1 VVSIK
6 TVSCWHRYLLGDLI
20 FVVLSVLSIGI
31 IPLLASWFPAFYV
44 TLRFKRVPPGDV
56 NTDYVLVESLDG
68 ILTVAPL
75 ESVDPWAPSR
85 GWVDVATARS
95 CTRRPVGRGCEISF
109 AALPR
114 TFLWRSERFWFDLAA
129 AARLFDGTPKS
140 ATRAAELSSTPLVWK
155 RHRFQ
160 LASTAAALH
169 KYGASCAMQEPRG
182 ASHPGDVSDWERR
195 LLTHGENILHVHAPS
210 FWVLLLG
217 EVLKPFFVFQVF
229 SVIVWFLINYYLYS
243 CVIIFLTTSS
253 VVYEAAQT
261 RRNRL
266 AIKRLAETDCSVVRL
281 TARRDSADPSVPP
294 RLQPEQVLASAL
306 LPGDLVQVEAGMVL
320 PCDLVLLAGQCVL
333 NESMLTGESAPVLKT
348 ALPLDFSAQAQSL
361 RPGSE
366 ADSKYRLLSG
376 TEVLQTRALRVPP
389 TPPPTWPSSS
399 SSGEAPPCVWNFA
412 NASQGQPMPVTAM
425 VVGTGYATAKGELV
439 RAIIYPKPTSF
450 DFERKLYLFIVN
462 LFVFFLIAATITVIY
477 QYNKVSTRQLVLSVL
492 NILTITVPP
501 ALPLALSIG
510 LTTAFSRLQACGIF
524 CINPPRI
531 INAGRVNLLCFDKTG
546 TLTRDGLTISGA
558 IPVSSSSPSASFP
571 SFSSLHSNLLELYH
585 EAVKPTAASPQPAS
599 TASSPTASLCYT
611 LAACHS
617 LSLLHGPAPSRSDPS
632 SSASDAFPE
641 MEVHAERTGGDGF
654 WSRLMR
660 GELGYEGV
668 KRGSRSSSG
677 SVGDGGT
684 HGASLHAGPRSDEGE
699 QWGGGVGAAEVE
711 EGEAGESEESAV
723 VHMKDGSPALA
734 VLRRF
739 DFDSDLRRMAVA
751 VLHVHP
757 GVVRSAG
764 GDGAGGG
771 AAAAPMSLLVKG
783 APERCSGAGLDWIR
797 CVTCPCGYGWEGG
810 SGGSGWCEALSAV
823 CAMCLFL
830 YVMLWCA
837 DVLMS
842 VPHVPSPSPDPNPHN
857 PYYPSN
863 QPTIRPLCTPASL
876 PRDFEAQLKE
886 LTLGG
891 SRVLAV
897 ASRSLSHLTLQQVAE
912 ASRADMERELVFCG
926 FLVLENPIKPETTPV
941 LHCLAAA
948 GLRCLMVTG
957 DNPLTA
963 LAVSRHCGPY
973 LLHTTRH
980 PYLIDT
986 ADDTHPG
993 GTGCVIQDVVT
1004 HRSVPLDD
1012 VLIAGPSGAASVLQ
1026 KGSSGG
1032 AMAAPQLDAS
1042 LRGADLV
1049 VTGRAFTALKAHHE
1063 LMTLLHTPHRR
1074 SSSPFSSSPSPSSS
1088 SSALVLAPASAA
1100 ITPFE
1105 AVLSRAGVFARMS
1118 PSNKQDLMLALRD
1131 LGYSVAMTGDGAN
1144 DSAALKAADVGL
1156 SIASKRHSTLA
1167 DLPSSCSVN
1176 SASGASSSASV
1187 PLGRRSSVAVARSA
1201 AAAADAAAAA
1211 PSIAAPFS
1219 THVAHIGALVPLLRD
1234 GRCALVTATSMFKYM
1249 MFYAMVQTMSIAVLY
1264 PLALELTDM
1273 QYLWADLGLVFPM
1286 ILLIPTLLPRKSL
1299 SRGLPETNLFSLSML
1314 VGIYGQSALIVATQ
1328 LLAYAFLQ
1336 RQPWYV
1342 EPIIGTPG
1350 FNRKVNINTTASF
1363 LFASFQYLFLAAAV
1377 SQSFGRFRAHLF
1389 QSPLL
1394 IAVLLLQFLCC
1405 TLLLLYPSAAV
1416 RDAFGL
1422 VDLSA
1427 YPDFT
1432 ISIWTFAVITGVAFI
1447 LFERF
1452 AVRHQSAEPDTAD
1465 ADDLLRQ
1472 AAEWQAKDAAAG
1484 SAPSHGSA
1492 HVWIGHG
1499 DKDEGGSQGWYQGVV
1514 SVWRNIGGS
1523 CYPGP
1528 STKDIRFLAAQKE
1541 AGALEVVHEETGTVL
1556 RVPFRRVHLSGEEP
1570 PFDVYDTSG
1579 PQNIDCNEGL
1589 PKLRESWVARREKRG
1604 DQCFTQ
1610 MHYAKKG
1617 IITEEMLYCAT
1628 REKMDP
1634 EFVRSEVA
1642 RGRAIIP
1649 ANKRHPELEP
1659 TIVGRNFLVKIN
1671 ANIGNSAVASSIEEE
1686 VQKLKWSTMW
1696 GADTVMDLSTGD
1708 NIHETREWILRN
1720 SAVPLGTVPIY
1731 QALEKV
1737 NGIAEDLTW
1746 EIFRETLIEQAEQ
1759 GVDYFTIHAGVLL
1772 RFIPLT
1778 AERLTGIVSRGGSIH
1793 AKWCL
1798 TYHKENFAYEHWD
1811 EILDICREYDI
1822 SISIG
1827 DGLRPGCIRDANDM
1841 AQFSELAIQGE
1852 LTRRAWEKDVQIMN
1866 EGPGHVPLH
1875 KIPENMRKQ
1884 LDWCNEA
1891 PFYTLGPLTTDIAPG
1906 YDHITSAIGAATI
1919 GALGTALLCYVTPK
1933 EHLGLPNRE
1942 DVKDGVIAY
1951 KIAAHAADLAKQH
1964 PYAQEWDDALSK
1976 ARFEFRWRDQFNLSL
1991 DPTTAQALHD
2001 ETLPADGA
2009 KLAHFCS
2016 MCGPKFCSMRITED
2030 VRKYAAKHGYGENVD
2045 AAVQEG
2051 HQWGA
2056 GQGWRDLPARGLH
2069 QVIWLWCQPQLK
2081 LTLAV
2086 EDGWD
2091 APSVEAASC
2100 LTSNLL
2106 GSSELLRSPQSL
2118 SQIIGPAVPPLTTL
2132 LKHNENE
2139 IRITVAGKVRNYVT
2153 YAATLLQERGQKEVV
2168 VKAMGRAIS
2177 KAVLVAESAR
2187 RRIPGL
2193 HQNTVIGST
2202 DITDLW
2208 EPLEEGLLPLE
2219 TTRHVSMISITL
2231 STEPLDT
2238 SAPGYQPPLTEEE
2251 MTRLPETFAE
2261 GGGVAGGAAGEGV
2274 GGEGVL
2280 WDQGGVSLARQQQ
2293 GGLCLRS
2300 RATLLNILRMVWYLA
2315 HLPLRFPSFIAF

>member
-1 VVSIK
+1 MAPSHSLEATNDGWLDCMITEIPAAHSSHDDHASYGAASASDRHHEDEVVSIK

-20 FVVLSVLSIGI
+20 FVVLSVLSIGL

-44 TLRFKRVPPGDV
+44 NLRFKRVPPGDI

-68 ILTVAPL
+68 ILTVASL

-85 GWVDVATARS
+85 GWVDVATART
-95 CTRRPVGRGCEISF
+95 CTSRPGCEISF

-114 TFLWRSERFWFDLAA
+114 TFLWRSERFWFDPAA

-140 ATRAAELSSTPLVWK
+140 ATRTTELSSTPLVWK

-160 LASTAAALH
+160 LASTPAALH
-169 KYGASCAMQEPRG
+169 KYGAACAMQEPRG

-195 LLTHGENILHVHAPS
+195 LLTHGPNILHVHAPS

-243 CVIIFLTTSS
+243 CVIIFLTTTS

-306 LPGDLVQVEAGMVL
+306 LPGDLVQVSGHEGESALQAGLRGESGEERKDAGVRALMGVPACMRFATRATSPFLHYSSPLTPHSSAVSSLSNVLFFQVEAGMVL

-348 ALPLDFSAQAQSL
+348 ALPLDFSGQAQSL

-412 NASQGQPMPVTAM
+412 NTIGFLFPVSKLPSLWSLTPFQPLTLPSLLLFLNVCPSPFQPMPVTAM
-425 VVGTGYATAKGELV
+425 VVGTGYATSKGELV

-462 LFVFFLIAATITVIY
+462 LFVFFLIAAIITVIY

-558 IPVSSSSPSASFP
+558 IPVSSSSSSSSAS
-571 SFSSLHSNLLELYH
+571 SSAFSSLHSNLLELYH

-617 LSLLHGPAPSRSDPS
+617 LSLLHGPAPSRSDSS

-641 MEVHAERTGGDGF
+641 MEVHAERTGRDGF

-660 GELGYEGV
+660 GEWGYEGV
-668 KRGSRSSSG
+668 KRASRSSSS
-677 SVGDGGT
+677 SVGDGATQG
-684 HGASLHAGPRSDEGE
+684 SRLHAGPSSDEGE
-699 QWGGGVGAAEVE
+699 QWGGGVGAAEGE

-764 GDGAGGG
+764 GEG

-783 APERCSGAGLDWIR
+783 APES
-797 CVTCPCGYGWEGG
+797 
-810 SGGSGWCEALSAV
+810 
-823 CAMCLFL
+823 
-830 YVMLWCA
+830 
-837 DVLMS
+837 
-842 VPHVPSPSPDPNPHN
+842 
-857 PYYPSN
+857 
-863 QPTIRPLCTPASL
+863 IRPLCTPASL
-876 PRDFEAQLKE
+876 PRDFEEQLKA

-912 ASRADMERELVFCG
+912 ASRADMERELVFSG

-986 ADDTHPG
+986 ADDTQPG

-1004 HRSVPLDD
+1004 HCSVPLDD

-1026 KGSSGG
+1026 KGSSDG
-1032 AMAAPQLDAS
+1032 AKAVPQLDAS

-1049 VTGRAFTALKAHHE
+1049 VTGRAFTALKAHHDR
-1063 LMTLLHTPHRR
+1063 LTSLHKPPRR
-1074 SSSPFSSSPSPSSS
+1074 SSSPFSSSPAPSSS

-1167 DLPSSCSVN
+1167 DLPSSRSVS

-1249 MFYAMVQTMSIAVLY
+1249 MFYAIVQTMSIVVLY

-1286 ILLIPTLLPRKSL
+1286 ILLIPTLLPRMSL

-1328 LLAYAFLQ
+1328 LLASAFLQ
-1336 RQPWYV
+1336 RQSWYV

-1394 IAVLLLQFLCC
+1394 IAVLLVQFLCC

-1432 ISIWTFAVITGVAFI
+1432 ISIWVFAIITGVAFI

-1452 AVRHQSAEPDTAD
+1452 AVRHQSAEPDTVD

-1484 SAPSHGSA
+1484 LAPSHGSA

-1499 DKDEGGSQGWYQGVV
+1499 DKEERGSQGWYQHVV

-1541 AGALEVVHEETGTVL
+1541 AGALW
-1556 RVPFRRVHLSGEEP
+1556 
-1570 PFDVYDTSG
+1570 D
-1579 PQNIDCNEGL
+1579 
-1589 PKLRESWVARREKRG
+1589 
-1604 DQCFTQ
+1604 
-1610 MHYAKKG
+1610 
-1617 IITEEMLYCAT
+1617 
-1628 REKMDP
+1628 
-1634 EFVRSEVA
+1634 
-1642 RGRAIIP
+1642 
-1649 ANKRHPELEP
+1649 
-1659 TIVGRNFLVKIN
+1659 
-1671 ANIGNSAVASSIEEE
+1671 
-1686 VQKLKWSTMW
+1686 
-1696 GADTVMDLSTGD
+1696 
-1708 NIHETREWILRN
+1708 
-1720 SAVPLGTVPIY
+1720 
-1731 QALEKV
+1731 
-1737 NGIAEDLTW
+1737 
-1746 EIFRETLIEQAEQ
+1746 
-1759 GVDYFTIHAGVLL
+1759 
-1772 RFIPLT
+1772 
-1778 AERLTGIVSRGGSIH
+1778 RL
-1793 AKWCL
+1793 
-1798 TYHKENFAYEHWD
+1798 
-1811 EILDICREYDI
+1811 
-1822 SISIG
+1822 
-1827 DGLRPGCIRDANDM
+1827 
-1841 AQFSELAIQGE
+1841 
-1852 LTRRAWEKDVQIMN
+1852 
-1866 EGPGHVPLH
+1866 
-1875 KIPENMRKQ
+1875 
-1884 LDWCNEA
+1884 
-1891 PFYTLGPLTTDIAPG
+1891 
-1906 YDHITSAIGAATI
+1906 
-1919 GALGTALLCYVTPK
+1919 
-1933 EHLGLPNRE
+1933 
-1942 DVKDGVIAY
+1942 
-1951 KIAAHAADLAKQH
+1951 
-1964 PYAQEWDDALSK
+1964 
-1976 ARFEFRWRDQFNLSL
+1976 
-1991 DPTTAQALHD
+1991 
-2001 ETLPADGA
+2001 
-2009 KLAHFCS
+2009 
-2016 MCGPKFCSMRITED
+2016 
-2030 VRKYAAKHGYGENVD
+2030 
-2045 AAVQEG
+2045 
-2051 HQWGA
+2051 
-2056 GQGWRDLPARGLH
+2056 
-2069 QVIWLWCQPQLK
+2069 
-2081 LTLAV
+2081 
-2086 EDGWD
+2086 
-2091 APSVEAASC
+2091 
-2100 LTSNLL
+2100 
-2106 GSSELLRSPQSL
+2106 
-2118 SQIIGPAVPPLTTL
+2118 
-2132 LKHNENE
+2132 
-2139 IRITVAGKVRNYVT
+2139 
-2153 YAATLLQERGQKEVV
+2153 
-2168 VKAMGRAIS
+2168 
-2177 KAVLVAESAR
+2177 
-2187 RRIPGL
+2187 
-2193 HQNTVIGST
+2193 
-2202 DITDLW
+2202 
-2208 EPLEEGLLPLE
+2208 
-2219 TTRHVSMISITL
+2219 
-2231 STEPLDT
+2231 
-2238 SAPGYQPPLTEEE
+2238 
-2251 MTRLPETFAE
+2251 
-2261 GGGVAGGAAGEGV
+2261 
-2274 GGEGVL
+2274 
-2280 WDQGGVSLARQQQ
+2280 
-2293 GGLCLRS
+2293 
-2300 RATLLNILRMVWYLA
+2300 
-2315 HLPLRFPSFIAF
+2315 

>member
-1 VVSIK
+1 MAPSHSLEATNEGWLDSMITEIPAAHSSHDDHASNGAASASDRHHEDEVVSIK
-6 TVSCWHRYLLGDLI
+6 TISCWHRYLLGDLI

-31 IPLLASWFPAFYV
+31 VPLLSSWFPAFYV

-56 NTDYVLVESLDG
+56 STDYVLVESLDG

-85 GWVDVATARS
+85 GWVDVETARTS
-95 CTRRPVGRGCEISF
+95 TRRPGCEISF

-114 TFLWRSERFWFDLAA
+114 TFLWRSERFWFDPAA

-160 LASTAAALH
+160 LASTPAALH
-169 KYGASCAMQEPRG
+169 KYGAACAMQEPRG

-195 LLTHGENILHVHAPS
+195 LLTHGPNILHVHAPS

-229 SVIVWFLINYYLYS
+229 SVIVWFQINYYLYS
-243 CVIIFLTTSS
+243 CVIIFLTTTS

-281 TARRDSADPSVPP
+281 TARRDSADPSAAP

-376 TEVLQTRALRVPP
+376 TEVLQTRALRAPP

-412 NASQGQPMPVTAM
+412 NANQGRPMPVTAM
-425 VVGTGYATAKGELV
+425 VVGTGYATSKGELV

-462 LFVFFLIAATITVIY
+462 LFVFFLIAAIITIIY

-558 IPVSSSSPSASFP
+558 IP
-571 SFSSLHSNLLELYH
+571 
-585 EAVKPTAASPQPAS
+585 PTAASPQPAS

-617 LSLLHGPAPSRSDPS
+617 LSLLHGPAPSRSDS
-632 SSASDAFPE
+632 ASSASDAFPE

-660 GELGYEGV
+660 GEWGYDGV

-684 HGASLHAGPRSDEGE
+684 HGARLHAGPRSDEQE
-699 QWGGGVGAAEVE
+699 QWGGGVGAAESE

-723 VHMKDGSPALA
+723 VHMKDGSVCLFVGDPLEIQMFRRSGWQFLPRPEHADTTTTSTTSSSTNAWDINTIWSHPDLPHSVDLLLLPPPPSDPSAPHPSHHLLPPVASASSFAFSSQPALA

-751 VLHVHP
+751 VLQVHP
-757 GVVRSAG
+757 AVVRRTG
-764 GDGAGGG
+764 GEDAGAG
-771 AAAAPMSLLVKG
+771 AAGAPMSLLVKG
-783 APERCSGAGLDWIR
+783 APES
-797 CVTCPCGYGWEGG
+797 
-810 SGGSGWCEALSAV
+810 
-823 CAMCLFL
+823 
-830 YVMLWCA
+830 
-837 DVLMS
+837 
-842 VPHVPSPSPDPNPHN
+842 
-857 PYYPSN
+857 
-863 QPTIRPLCTPASL
+863 IRPLCTPASL
-876 PRDFEAQLKE
+876 PRDFEAQLKA
-886 LTLGG
+886 LTLSG

-912 ASRADMERELVFCG
+912 ASRADMEKELVFCG

-986 ADDTHPG
+986 ADDTQSS

-1012 VLIAGPSGAASVLQ
+1012 VLVAGPSGAASVLQ
-1026 KGSSGG
+1026 KGSSDG
-1032 AMAAPQLDAS
+1032 AMAAPQLEAS

-1049 VTGRAFTALKAHHE
+1049 VTGRAFAALKAHHDRI
-1063 LMTLLHTPHRR
+1063 TSLHKPSRR
-1074 SSSPFSSSPSPSSS
+1074 SSSPFSSSPAPSSS

-1167 DLPSSCSVN
+1167 DLPSSRSVN
-1176 SASGASSSASV
+1176 GASSSASA
-1187 PLGRRSSVAVARSA
+1187 PLRGGRRSSVAVAQSA
-1201 AAAADAAAAA
+1201 AAASDAAAAA

-1249 MFYAMVQTMSIAVLY
+1249 LFYAIVQTMSIVVLY

-1328 LLAYAFLQ
+1328 LLASAFLQ
-1336 RQPWYV
+1336 KQSWYV
-1342 EPIIGTPG
+1342 QPVVGTPG

-1405 TLLLLYPSAAV
+1405 SLLLLYPSATI

-1432 ISIWTFAVITGVAFI
+1432 ISIWVFAIITGVAFI
-1447 LFERF
+1447 VFERF

-1472 AAEWQAKDAAAG
+1472 AADWQAKDAAAG
-1484 SAPSHGSA
+1484 LAPSHGSA

-1499 DKDEGGSQGWYQGVV
+1499 DKEEKRSLGWYQHVV
-1514 SVWRNIGGS
+1514 SPRIMAAVALSSTPIIRNGLQTSGLRSAKQSSFLGS
-1523 CYPGP
+1523 VPALRAGVERPVLKHHAPTVRMIAAPERPTITSLDSDIDVPPMPSFEECFPS
-1528 STKDIRFLAAQKE
+1528 STKEYR
-1541 AGALEVVHEETGTVL
+1541 EVVHEETGTVL

-1579 PQNIDCNEGL
+1579 PQNIDCREGL
-1589 PKLRESWVARREKRG
+1589 PKLREAWVARREKRG
-1604 DQCFTQ
+1604 DKCFTQ

-1628 REKMDP
+1628 REKLDP

-1659 TIVGRNFLVKIN
+1659 TIIGRNFLVKIN

-1746 EIFRETLIEQAEQ
+1746 EIFRDTLIEQAEQ

-2045 AAVQEG
+2045 AAVQKGMEEMS
-2051 HQWGA
+2051 A
-2056 GQGWRDLPARGLH
+2056 EFLMAR
-2069 QVIWLWCQPQLK
+2069 K

-2091 APSVEAASC
+2091 APSVEAGDC
-2100 LTSNLL
+2100 NLL
-2106 GSSELLRSPQSL
+2106 GNSEVLPSTQGVLWRS
-2118 SQIIGPAVPPLTTL
+2118 TL
-2132 LKHNENE
+2132 ANDRLEGQVTIPRAEAPISENE

-2153 YAATLLQERGQKEVV
+2153 YAATLLQ
-2168 VKAMGRAIS
+2168 
-2177 KAVLVAESAR
+2177 
-2187 RRIPGL
+2187 
-2193 HQNTVIGST
+2193 
-2202 DITDLW
+2202 
-2208 EPLEEGLLPLE
+2208 
-2219 TTRHVSMISITL
+2219 
-2231 STEPLDT
+2231 
-2238 SAPGYQPPLTEEE
+2238 
-2251 MTRLPETFAE
+2251 
-2261 GGGVAGGAAGEGV
+2261 
-2274 GGEGVL
+2274 
-2280 WDQGGVSLARQQQ
+2280 
-2293 GGLCLRS
+2293 
-2300 RATLLNILRMVWYLA
+2300 
-2315 HLPLRFPSFIAF
+2315 

>member
-1 VVSIK
+1 MWQVDMTSVQSTVCRTLITIRTRYIECGDDFDGGPEQHLVAFLARLSKSRKVTVDGVDKEGRPRKHSFELHEEALKGYSKTPDDLQPCLDVCRRHAKSTLSHLQSRLGDLESLNGVRLFMPDTCPDDKEKCAEECLEHFEILVDLFHARERAEILPRVKKTFKLLLWTRKKTPAGQEESSCCGHAMLPNALPSALSNALLSALPIALISKALLLHTSDSRRGDVNGFAAIAHVFSWRPRRRRGGRRKAARSSATSRRPPSLPGAIRVVPCNVPLPRNGESLGVAEQGAPPPGGSHGSRAPLGAHARAATCPQQPHRRQQLATWHALLPACTFFDTSVLMGRRRQEWCPLGRGRVERARGKGRGTQGNGENDTCGFLDRSEAAAEADAAGLQPKVQAPSAAGHIQHRERDRGSRRRYLCGTGLAAAAAPAVAASAAVAAPAAAAGEKYDAVLLPRGRSCCARNLLPETWCVGGWCLLDAALSSITVITGRVSTALLGKPKSNLRAPVLAGERSGVARAERRQHPNRSLQSTSRFYPKMSPCMAVWQFLGCLITGSIITHQERVESIGSKASTHDDHASYRAASASDRHHEDEVVSIK

-68 ILTVAPL
+68 ILTVASL

-85 GWVDVATARS
+85 GWVDVATART
-95 CTRRPVGRGCEISF
+95 CTRRPGCEISF

-114 TFLWRSERFWFDLAA
+114 TFLWRSERFWFDPAA

-169 KYGASCAMQEPRG
+169 KYGAACAMQEPRG

-195 LLTHGENILHVHAPS
+195 FLTHGPNILHVHAPS

-243 CVIIFLTTSS
+243 CVIIFLTTTS

-281 TARRDSADPSVPP
+281 TARRDSADPSAAP
-294 RLQPEQVLASAL
+294 RLQPEQVLASEL

-399 SSGEAPPCVWNFA
+399 SSGEVPPCVWNFA

-439 RAIIYPKPTSF
+439 RAIIYPKPMSF

-462 LFVFFLIAATITVIY
+462 LFVFFLIAAVITVIY

-558 IPVSSSSPSASFP
+558 IPVSSSSPSASSP
-571 SFSSLHSNLLELYH
+571 AFSSLHSNLLELYL

-599 TASSPTASLCYT
+599 TASTPTASLCYT

-617 LSLLHGPAPSRSDPS
+617 LSLLHGPAPSRSDS
-632 SSASDAFPE
+632 ASSAADAFPE

-660 GELGYEGV
+660 GEWGYEWV
-668 KRGSRSSSG
+668 KRASKSSSG
-677 SVGDGGT
+677 SVGDEGT
-684 HGASLHAGPRSDEGE
+684 HGGRLHAGPRSDEGE
-699 QWGGGVGAAEVE
+699 QWGGGVGEAEVE
-711 EGEAGESEESAV
+711 EGEAGEGEESAV
-723 VHMKDGSPALA
+723 VHMKDGSVCLFVGDPLEIQMFRRSGEGHQTQQFLSPTYLSSPLSLPPSPPSPPFPFPHPRPLQFPGWQFLPRPESDHHDTTNPSSSSAPPPTNAWDINTIWSHPNLPHSVDLLLLPPSPSDPSAPHNSHHLLPPVASASSFVFSSQAALA
-734 VLRRF
+734 VLRHF

-757 GVVRSAG
+757 AVVRSAG
-764 GDGAGGG
+764 GEGAGADGG
-771 AAAAPMSLLVKG
+771 GAAPMSLLVKG
-783 APERCSGAGLDWIR
+783 APERCGGAGWDWM
-797 CVTCPCGYGWEGG
+797 CG
-810 SGGSGWCEALSAV
+810 
-823 CAMCLFL
+823 
-830 YVMLWCA
+830 
-837 DVLMS
+837 
-842 VPHVPSPSPDPNPHN
+842 
-857 PYYPSN
+857 
-863 QPTIRPLCTPASL
+863 IRPLCTPTSL

-912 ASRADMERELVFCG
+912 TSRADMEKELVFCG

-986 ADDTHPG
+986 ADDTQSG
-993 GTGCVIQDVVT
+993 GTRCVIQDVVT

-1026 KGSSGG
+1026 KGSSDG
-1032 AMAAPQLDAS
+1032 AKAVPQLDAS

-1049 VTGRAFTALKAHHE
+1049 VTGRAFTALKAHHDR
-1063 LMTLLHTPHRR
+1063 LSSLHRPPRR
-1074 SSSPFSSSPSPSSS
+1074 SSSAFSPAPTPSSS
-1088 SSALVLAPASAA
+1088 STALVLAPASAA

-1156 SIASKRHSTLA
+1156 SIASKRHSTLP
-1167 DLPSSCSVN
+1167 DLPSSRSVN
-1176 SASGASSSASV
+1176 STSGASSSASV
-1187 PLGRRSSVAVARSA
+1187 ALVRRSSVAVARSA

-1314 VGIYGQSALIVATQ
+1314 VGVYGQSALIVATQ

-1394 IAVLLLQFLCC
+1394 ILVLLLQFLCC
-1405 TLLLLYPSAAV
+1405 TLLLLYPSAAI

-1432 ISIWTFAVITGVAFI
+1432 MSIWVFAIITGVAFI

-1499 DKDEGGSQGWYQGVV
+1499 DKEERGSQGWYQQVV

-1528 STKDIRFLAAQKE
+1528 SIKDIRFLAAQKE
-1541 AGALEVVHEETGTVL
+1541 AGALW
-1556 RVPFRRVHLSGEEP
+1556 
-1570 PFDVYDTSG
+1570 D
-1579 PQNIDCNEGL
+1579 
-1589 PKLRESWVARREKRG
+1589 
-1604 DQCFTQ
+1604 
-1610 MHYAKKG
+1610 
-1617 IITEEMLYCAT
+1617 
-1628 REKMDP
+1628 
-1634 EFVRSEVA
+1634 
-1642 RGRAIIP
+1642 
-1649 ANKRHPELEP
+1649 
-1659 TIVGRNFLVKIN
+1659 
-1671 ANIGNSAVASSIEEE
+1671 
-1686 VQKLKWSTMW
+1686 
-1696 GADTVMDLSTGD
+1696 
-1708 NIHETREWILRN
+1708 
-1720 SAVPLGTVPIY
+1720 
-1731 QALEKV
+1731 
-1737 NGIAEDLTW
+1737 
-1746 EIFRETLIEQAEQ
+1746 
-1759 GVDYFTIHAGVLL
+1759 
-1772 RFIPLT
+1772 
-1778 AERLTGIVSRGGSIH
+1778 RL
-1793 AKWCL
+1793 
-1798 TYHKENFAYEHWD
+1798 
-1811 EILDICREYDI
+1811 
-1822 SISIG
+1822 
-1827 DGLRPGCIRDANDM
+1827 
-1841 AQFSELAIQGE
+1841 
-1852 LTRRAWEKDVQIMN
+1852 
-1866 EGPGHVPLH
+1866 
-1875 KIPENMRKQ
+1875 
-1884 LDWCNEA
+1884 
-1891 PFYTLGPLTTDIAPG
+1891 
-1906 YDHITSAIGAATI
+1906 
-1919 GALGTALLCYVTPK
+1919 
-1933 EHLGLPNRE
+1933 
-1942 DVKDGVIAY
+1942 
-1951 KIAAHAADLAKQH
+1951 
-1964 PYAQEWDDALSK
+1964 
-1976 ARFEFRWRDQFNLSL
+1976 
-1991 DPTTAQALHD
+1991 
-2001 ETLPADGA
+2001 
-2009 KLAHFCS
+2009 
-2016 MCGPKFCSMRITED
+2016 
-2030 VRKYAAKHGYGENVD
+2030 
-2045 AAVQEG
+2045 
-2051 HQWGA
+2051 
-2056 GQGWRDLPARGLH
+2056 
-2069 QVIWLWCQPQLK
+2069 
-2081 LTLAV
+2081 
-2086 EDGWD
+2086 
-2091 APSVEAASC
+2091 
-2100 LTSNLL
+2100 
-2106 GSSELLRSPQSL
+2106 
-2118 SQIIGPAVPPLTTL
+2118 
-2132 LKHNENE
+2132 
-2139 IRITVAGKVRNYVT
+2139 
-2153 YAATLLQERGQKEVV
+2153 
-2168 VKAMGRAIS
+2168 
-2177 KAVLVAESAR
+2177 
-2187 RRIPGL
+2187 
-2193 HQNTVIGST
+2193 
-2202 DITDLW
+2202 
-2208 EPLEEGLLPLE
+2208 
-2219 TTRHVSMISITL
+2219 
-2231 STEPLDT
+2231 
-2238 SAPGYQPPLTEEE
+2238 
-2251 MTRLPETFAE
+2251 
-2261 GGGVAGGAAGEGV
+2261 
-2274 GGEGVL
+2274 
-2280 WDQGGVSLARQQQ
+2280 
-2293 GGLCLRS
+2293 
-2300 RATLLNILRMVWYLA
+2300 
-2315 HLPLRFPSFIAF
+2315 